1 MAPLLPLGFI
11 MAYQVD
17 AAYGTLTHRMRGAA
31 PPPAPF
37 LLNAAKLCCCAPF
50 RGSGEDNGVRA
61 EPPGGA
67 SWDAHVRQHRE
78 GPPRSEQPRR
88 HFG

>member
-31 PPPAPF
+31 TPPAATAGAVSAERSQT
-37 LLNAAKLCCCAPF
+37 LLLCTF
-50 RGSGEDNGVRA
+50 
-61 EPPGGA
+61 
-67 SWDAHVRQHRE
+67 
-78 GPPRSEQPRR
+78 
-88 HFG
+88 